1 MFSQESRAMRVVVTD
16 HAFPDLAIEE
26 AIMGQAGATLVGAQT
41 KDVAALAAAV
51 ADADA
56 VITQFAPVNADVV
69 AAMQR
74 ARVIVRYGIGV
85 DNVDLAAARA
95 RGIPV
100 CNVPDYCI
108 DEVADHTLAFILALT
123 RQVVPHTTAVHSGH
137 WGLIGTPASFGA
149 LCRMTVG
156 VVGFGRIGRAVVR
169 RLVAF
174 GGRVLV
180 SDPVADVAAIHA
192 LGAEP
197 ASLDTLLASSDLIT
211 LHCPSLPET
220 KGLVNARSIAT
231 MKRGVWIVNLSRGD
245 LVDPNALCAALD
257 SGHVAGAALDVFAP
271 EPIPAG
277 HPILGR
283 VNVVLAAHI
292 ASVSAAAVQRL
303 RSTAAEIA
311 VKALRGEPLPS
322 VVNGVASRATA
333 SGVTPPA

>member
-1 MFSQESRAMRVVVTD
+1 MKIVVTD
-16 HAFPDLAIEE
+16 HAFPDLAVEE
-26 AIMGQAGATLVGAQT
+26 EIATAAGAILVSAQT
-41 KDVAALAAAV
+41 KDPVRLATAV

-69 AAMQR
+69 NAMRR
-74 ARVIVRYGIGV
+74 ARAIVRYGIGV
-85 DNVDLAAARA
+85 DNVDLAAARS

-100 CNVPDYCI
+100 CNIPDYCI

-123 RQVVPHTTAVHSGH
+123 RQVAPQSLLVHGGE
-137 WGLIGTPASFGA
+137 WRLAAPPAAFRTLAGIT
-149 LCRMTVG
+149 CG
-156 VVGFGRIGRAVVR
+156 VVGFGRIGRGVVR

-180 SDPVADVAAIHA
+180 SDPVASPKDVAA
-192 LGAEP
+192 LGAKSVP
-197 ASLDTLLASSDLIT
+197 LGKLLTCSDLIT

-220 KGLVNARSIAT
+220 KGMINANSLAT
-231 MKRGVWIVNLSRGD
+231 MKPGLLLVNLSRGD
-245 LVDPNALCAALD
+245 LVDPEALVAALD

-283 VNVVLAAHI
+283 SNVILAPHI

-303 RSTAAEIA
+303 RTTAAALA
-311 VKALRGEPLPS
+311 VAAAAGGPLPS
-322 VVNGVASRATA
+322 IVNGLLGPRAVSA
-333 SGVTPPA
+333 

>member
-1 MFSQESRAMRVVVTD
+1 MKIVITD
-16 HAFPDLAIEE
+16 HAFPDLATEE
-26 AIMGQAGATLVGAQT
+26 AIAAAAGATLVAAQT
-41 KDVAALAAAV
+41 KDPGQLATAV

-56 VITQFAPVNADVV
+56 VMTQFAPVNADVI
-69 AAMQR
+69 AAMRR

-123 RQVVPHTTAVHSGH
+123 RQVVPQSRLVHEGE
-137 WGLIGTPASFGA
+137 WKLAAPPAAFRTLAG
-149 LCRMTVG
+149 MTCG
-156 VVGFGRIGRAVVR
+156 VVGFGRIGRGVVR

-180 SDPVADVAAIHA
+180 SDPAATPEAVAA
-192 LGAEP
+192 LGAEGAP
-197 ASLDTLLASSDLIT
+197 LAKLLAESDLVT

-220 KGLVNARSIAT
+220 KGMINAT
-231 MKRGVWIVNLSRGD
+231 MLAAAKPGLLLVNLSRGD
-245 LVDPNALCAALD
+245 LVDPDALVSALD
-257 SGHVAGAALDVFAP
+257 SGRVAGAALDVFAP

-283 VNVVLAAHI
+283 ANVVLAPHV
-292 ASVSAAAVQRL
+292 ASVSAAAVHRL
-303 RSTAAEIA
+303 RTTVATLAVAALA
-311 VKALRGEPLPS
+311 GSPLPS
-322 VVNGVASRATA
+322 IVNGVAGARVVSDRE
-333 SGVTPPA
+333 GGG

>member
-1 MFSQESRAMRVVVTD
+1 MKIVVTD

-26 AIMGQAGATLVGAQT
+26 AIASAAGTSLVATQT
-41 KDVAALAAAV
+41 KDPARLAEAV

-69 AAMQR
+69 NAMRR
-74 ARVIVRYGIGV
+74 ARAIVRYGIGV

-100 CNVPDYCI
+100 CNIPDYCI

-123 RQVVPHTTAVHSGH
+123 RQVAAQSRMVHAGE
-137 WGLIGTPASFGA
+137 WKLAAPPAAFRTLAGMN
-149 LCRMTVG
+149 CG

-180 SDPVADVAAIHA
+180 SDPVAAGEAVAAA
-192 LGAEP
+192 GAEAVP
-197 ASLDTLLASSDLIT
+197 LQKLFAESDLVT

-220 KGLVNARSIAT
+220 KGMLNAAT
-231 MKRGVWIVNLSRGD
+231 LAEAKPGLLIVNLSRGD
-245 LVDPNALCAALD
+245 LVDSAALVAAID
-257 SGHVAGAALDVFAP
+257 SGQVAGAALDVFAP

-283 VNVVLAAHI
+283 ANVILAPHV
-292 ASVSAAAVQRL
+292 ASVSAAAVHRL
-303 RSTAAEIA
+303 RTTAAALA
-311 VKALRGEPLPS
+311 VTALRGGTLAS
-322 VVNGVASRATA
+322 IVNGVSGPRDVSARA
-333 SGVTPPA
+333 